1 MTFQLVGITGSI
13 LSLAGLNFPCIL
25 VGRFLF
31 GMSAGVFVSMCPVI
45 IEHTVPGKFMDNG
58 YGSSTNIAI
67 NLGVAVN
74 MSLGLLIPLE
84 EEELATSQMWRFIY
98 GLPIVFLLIGFL
110 INLLYLTNDTVKH
123 HVEHGELEIA
133 QEEMGR
139 IYPEMTEAEI
149 KNEVSAMQ
157 AEMAGE
163 TEDTE
168 SIGIC
173 RAFSDVNYRRASW
186 VCACLAVFM

>member
-1 MTFQLVGITGSI
+1 
-13 LSLAGLNFPCIL
+13 
-25 VGRFLF
+25 
-31 GMSAGVFVSMCPVI
+31 
-45 IEHTVPGKFMDNG
+45 
-58 YGSSTNIAI
+58 
-67 NLGVAVN
+67 
-74 MSLGLLIPLE
+74 
-84 EEELATSQMWRFIY
+84 
-98 GLPIVFLLIGFL
+98 
-110 INLLYLTNDTVKH
+110 
-123 HVEHGELEIA
+123 
-133 QEEMGR
+133 MGR